1 MRKQDEMERYHNDKS
16 AKNGYMFYTIALL
29 LWGLYDF
36 TVKGNSGL
44 QFTILLIGNAI
55 FLWTR
60 VYYKRKVM

>member
-16 AKNGYMFYTIALL
+16 AKNAFVFYTIALL
-29 LWGLYDF
+29 VWALYDLAN
-36 TVKGNSGL
+36 KGNSGL

-60 VYYKRKVM
+60 VYFKRRTM